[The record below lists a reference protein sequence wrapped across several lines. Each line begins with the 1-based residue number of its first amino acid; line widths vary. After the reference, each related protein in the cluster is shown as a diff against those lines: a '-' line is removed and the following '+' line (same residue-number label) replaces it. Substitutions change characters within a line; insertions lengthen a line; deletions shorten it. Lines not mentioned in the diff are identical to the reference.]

1 MRSYTGALLSL
12 CLILPGCGTPPAD
25 APPAANGGGIF
36 ITEPGEYPLP
46 GPCVHSIKVAPDDKG
61 VLLATFQSIP
71 QDGEKLSSTDQRAL
85 EPGWFIF
92 VEADNHRFWTWYG
105 KSLAMENYITARE
118 AITTVED
125 HLYMLNFAPAE
136 VYNRLREF
144 TKTTAATSTAPDA
157 VETQPVPK

>member
-1 MRSYTGALLSL
+1 MRSHTGVLLSL

-46 GPCVHSIKVAPDDKG
+46 GPYVHNIKVAPDDKG
-61 VLLATFQSIP
+61 VLLATFQSTP
-71 QDGEKLSSTDQRAL
+71 RDGEKLSRTLQSAL

-92 VEADNHRFWTWYG
+92 VEADNRRFWAWYG
-105 KSLAMENYITARE
+105 KSLCMQNYLTARE
-118 AITTVED
+118 LITTVED
-125 HLYMLNFAPAE
+125 NLYMLNFAPAE

-144 TKTTAATSTAPDA
+144 NNTSTAPDA

>member
-1 MRSYTGALLSL
+1 MRSYTGVLLSL

-46 GPCVHSIKVAPDDKG
+46 GPYVHNIKVAPDDKG
-61 VLLATFQSIP
+61 VLLATFQSTP
-71 QDGEKLSSTDQRAL
+71 RDGEKLSRTDQRAL

-118 AITTVED
+118 SITTVED
-125 HLYMLNFAPAE
+125 GFYMLNFAPAE
-136 VYNRLREF
+136 VYNRMREF